1 MVALVE
7 GVVAVEEV
15 VPALWRPRAIRDLE
29 VVVVLWLL
37 GRLERGGITSPL
49 TQKQAEAELCKSRL
63 SGRGFPGMN

>member
-15 VPALWRPRAIRDLE
+15 VPALWRPRAIQDL
-29 VVVVLWLL
+29 VVVVSWLL

-49 TQKQAEAELCKSRL
+49 TRKQAEAELSKSRL